1 MHWNRGADM
10 PPSYRQALGI
20 GDDYCLEVTPG
31 DEIVVY
37 GVGMER
43 EHDRVDEHPFVPI
56 VIE

>member
-1 MHWNRGADM
+1 M